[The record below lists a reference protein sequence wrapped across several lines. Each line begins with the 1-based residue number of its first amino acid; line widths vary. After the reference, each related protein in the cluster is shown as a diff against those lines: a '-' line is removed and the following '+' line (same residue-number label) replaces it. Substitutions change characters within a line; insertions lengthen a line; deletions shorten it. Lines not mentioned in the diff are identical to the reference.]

1 MGGTFVIEDDAYHKL
16 AEHIENTFPNEAC
29 GILVGNIGEK
39 RICDICETCNLECDR
54 RQSNFSID
62 PLDIYKLEKAN
73 KEVIG
78 FYHSHPNKTTNLSA
92 KDKEYL
98 VPGVLNLVFAVTKN
112 GLVDMKAYKK
122 ERPEVNEV
130 TEEQVLVHI

>member
-29 GILVGNIGEK
+29 GILVGNIDEK

-54 RQSNFSID
+54 RQSKFSID

-73 KEVIG
+73 KEVVG
-78 FYHSHPNKTTNLSA
+78 FYHSHPNNTAVLSA
-92 KDKEYL
+92 LDKEHL

-112 GLVDMKAYKK
+112 GVVDMRAYKK
-122 ERPEVNEV
+122 EKPEAVEVNE
-130 TEEQVLVHI
+130 ENVLVHI